1 MRKKTTW
8 KNNIFL
14 LKKNNTNESRS
25 AGILLSTITFLI
37 VGGVLLLSYFL
48 LNKPILTVIEASY
61 SREKTFISYFQW
73 RYQAPLFWASYLQP
87 EDFRFCCR
95 SYTYKN
101 VQGAKEV
108 FSIYNFLAEAPC
120 HLKPIQLSSRFSGY
134 EEAAWFDLWNKY
146 LIYHENAIVLMNK
159 KSACNL
165 HLIERHLFI
174 KYLTFLKQFN
184 FLYI

>member
-8 KNNIFL
+8 KNNIYL

-37 VGGVLLLSYFL
+37 VGGVLLLSYF
-48 LNKPILTVIEASY
+48 
-61 SREKTFISYFQW
+61 QW

-87 EDFRFCCR
+87 EDFRFCCQ
-95 SYTYKN
+95 SYTYKD

-120 HLKPIQLSSRFSGY
+120 HLKPIQLSSKFSSY
-134 EEAAWFDLWNKY
+134 EEAAWFFLWNK
-146 LIYHENAIVLMNK
+146 
-159 KSACNL
+159 
-165 HLIERHLFI
+165 
-174 KYLTFLKQFN
+174 
-184 FLYI
+184 